1 LLDAPCSGSGTENVF
16 ENNFSEELIKRSRK
30 AQENLLMKAL
40 NILKTGGEMIYSTCS
55 ILKKENEEIIEKALE
70 SNKIE
75 IIPIKLDSPIP
86 LLPVT
91 VSGTICVCPTEL
103 YEGFF
108 VAKLKK
114 VK

>member
-1 LLDAPCSGSGTENVF
+1 MFNLE
-16 ENNFSEELIKRSRK
+16 KREWRD
-30 AQENLLMKAL
+30 NW
-40 NILKTGGEMIYSTCS
+40 
-55 ILKKENEEIIEKALE
+55 KALE

-108 VAKLKK
+108 VA
-114 VK
+114 

>member
-1 LLDAPCSGSGTENVF
+1 
-16 ENNFSEELIKRSRK
+16 
-30 AQENLLMKAL
+30 
-40 NILKTGGEMIYSTCS
+40 MIYSTCS
-55 ILKKENEEIIEKALE
+55 ILKKENEEIIGKVLKN
-70 SNKIE
+70 NKIE
-75 IIPIKLDSPIP
+75 IVPIKLDEQIP

>member
-1 LLDAPCSGSGTENVF
+1 MRH
-16 ENNFSEELIKRSRK
+16 I
-30 AQENLLMKAL
+30 Q
-40 NILKTGGEMIYSTCS
+40 
-55 ILKKENEEIIEKALE
+55 KALE

>member
-1 LLDAPCSGSGTENVF
+1 
-16 ENNFSEELIKRSRK
+16 
-30 AQENLLMKAL
+30 M
-40 NILKTGGEMIYSTCS
+40 
-55 ILKKENEEIIEKALE
+55 KKENEEIIEKALE

-86 LLPVT
+86 LLSVT